1 MARILTGGDPAT
13 RPMTRVELAV
23 IPAGIAKKEC
33 L

>member
-1 MARILTGGDPAT
+1 MARIITDGDPAT
-13 RPMTRVELAV
+13 RPMARVDLAV